1 LKCVA
6 GLREVKL
13 AKQSIKQSMSFQA
26 SQASHASMTDLEY
39 VQNMPAAHL
48 LLQQRVNKQLW
59 HVWNL
64 ADHKRAIEGPYSF
77 EMNIYSQ
84 RVNILQGRGHVDEQ
98 GPPPPLSLCYT
109 ICSRR
114 WRQEQEGYMNVR
126 IGDIV
131 FAKNGTGS
139 WDTSGVLITY
149 ALERIDEPRR
159 WNKYCVHHLA
169 SERFEDVIREHT
181 ANAAVPATTFDTTP
195 ATTILPSAAAVGA
208 ALEQVDDSDDDEEK
222 YDD

>member
-1 LKCVA
+1 
-6 GLREVKL
+6 
-13 AKQSIKQSMSFQA
+13 MSAQ
-26 SQASHASMTDLEY
+26 ASMTDFEY

-48 LLQQRVNKQLW
+48 LLQKRVNKQLW

-77 EMNIYSQ
+77 EIGIYSQ
-84 RVNILQGRGHVDEQ
+84 GVNILQGRGPVDAQ

-139 WDTSGVLITY
+139 WDTSGVLISY
-149 ALERIDEPRR
+149 ALERVDEPHR
-159 WNKYCVHHLA
+159 WNKYCVRHLP
-169 SERFEDVIREHT
+169 SERFQDVIREHV
-181 ANAAVPATTFDTTP
+181 ANRDTTPATAPATTP
-195 ATTILPSAAAVGA
+195 ATTIAPSDVAAAAAV
-208 ALEQVDDSDDDEEK
+208 ERVEYSDDEDEEK
-222 YDD
+222 DDE

>member
-1 LKCVA
+1 
-6 GLREVKL
+6 
-13 AKQSIKQSMSFQA
+13 
-26 SQASHASMTDLEY
+26 MTDLEY

-64 ADHKRAIEGPYSF
+64 ADHKRAIEGPYSY
-77 EMNIYSQ
+77 EMNVNSQ
-84 RVNILQGRGHVDEQ
+84 GVDILQGQGPVDKN
-98 GPPPPLSLCYT
+98 GPPPALTLGYS

-114 WRQEQEGYMNVR
+114 WRQEQEGYMNAR

-159 WNKYCVHHLA
+159 WNKYRVRHLA
-169 SERFEDVIREHT
+169 SERFEDVIREH
-181 ANAAVPATTFDTTP
+181 NADDATPATEPATTP

-208 ALEQVDDSDDDEEK
+208 ALEQVDESDDEEK

>member
-1 LKCVA
+1 
-6 GLREVKL
+6 
-13 AKQSIKQSMSFQA
+13 
-26 SQASHASMTDLEY
+26 MTDLEY

-77 EMNIYSQ
+77 EIGIYSQ
-84 RVNILQGRGHVDEQ
+84 GVNILQGRGPVDAQ

-139 WDTSGVLITY
+139 WDTSGVHISY
-149 ALERIDEPRR
+149 AMERVDEPHR
-159 WNKYCVHHLA
+159 WNKYCVRHLA
-169 SERFEDVIREHT
+169 SEHFEDVIREHN
-181 ANAAVPATTFDTTP
+181 ANDAAPATTFDTTP
-195 ATTILPSAAAVGA
+195 ATTILPSAAAVVE
-208 ALEQVDDSDDDEEK
+208 EQVDNSDDDEEK